1 MPAGQEGQPTR
12 WHQLLGK
19 EFELLLTQVDIIVYT
34 EIQVMSEPPKA
45 DILLLQRERK
55 AWTVAQKALLP
66 DGIRD
71 SRARHILLEFKYTE
85 SLTLVD

>member
-1 MPAGQEGQPTR
+1 MTTESPAISANQEEQPTR

-19 EFELLLTQVDIIVYT
+19 EFELLLTTVDIVVHT

-55 AWTVAQKALLP
+55 A
-66 DGIRD
+66 
-71 SRARHILLEFKYTE
+71 
-85 SLTLVD
+85 